1 MNAKPVLFTNA
12 NLIDGSGIPLSTEP
26 FSVLVS
32 GNVIETVAQQSQY
45 TIPEGVEIIDLQG
58 KILCRVW
65 SIAMIT
71 WQI

>member
-32 GNVIETVAQQSQY
+32 GNIIETVAR
-45 TIPEGVEIIDLQG
+45 TI
-58 KILCRVW
+58 
-65 SIAMIT
+65 SIYYSGGSGYH
-71 WQI
+71 